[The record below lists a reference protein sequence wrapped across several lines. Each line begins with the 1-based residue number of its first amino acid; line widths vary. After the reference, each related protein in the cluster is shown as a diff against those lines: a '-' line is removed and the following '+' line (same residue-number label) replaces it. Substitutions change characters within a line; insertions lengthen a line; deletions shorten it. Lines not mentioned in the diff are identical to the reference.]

1 MICRPDWILGFP
13 GDVKPRLV
21 PFMNDSKRLL
31 ENILLIG
38 IMGCG
43 KSTVGREL
51 HHRLGYPL
59 VDMDQEIERIAGKP
73 ITEIFAEEGEDQFRG
88 METQLL
94 RDLAGQIEP
103 RRIISTGGGVIGR
116 EENRRLLRE
125 LGYVVW
131 LDAPLPVILERTAK
145 SRHRPLLHTDDPAE
159 KIRELMERRG
169 PLYQETAHLKLDTAG
184 LDSDEITTGILEC
197 ARYFFTHRQR

>member
-1 MICRPDWILGFP
+1 
-13 GDVKPRLV
+13 
-21 PFMNDSKRLL
+21 MNETTSQP

-51 HHRLGYPL
+51 HQRLGYPW
-59 VDMDQEIERIAGKP
+59 VDMDQEIERMAGKP
-73 ITEIFAEEGEDQFRG
+73 IAAIFADEGEDRFRE
-88 METQLL
+88 METQVL
-94 RDLAGQIEP
+94 RDLAAQSDQ

-116 EENRRLLRE
+116 EENRRLLHD

-131 LDAPLPVILERTAK
+131 LDAPLAVILERTGK
-145 SRHRPLLHTDDPAE
+145 SRHRPLLHTDDPAAR
-159 KIRELMERRG
+159 IRELMERRG

-184 LDSDEITTGILEC
+184 LDSDEIATGILEC
-197 ARYFFTHRQR
+197 ASYFFNHRQG